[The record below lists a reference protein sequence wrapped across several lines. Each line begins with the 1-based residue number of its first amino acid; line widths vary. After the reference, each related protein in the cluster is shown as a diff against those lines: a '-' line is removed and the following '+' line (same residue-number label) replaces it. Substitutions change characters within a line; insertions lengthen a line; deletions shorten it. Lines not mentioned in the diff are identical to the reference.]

1 MSHAPNIPAVVIIG
15 AGPAGLMA
23 ALTAARAGARVI
35 VFEQLPEPGVRL
47 LATGGGHCN
56 FTNTLA
62 TEDFIRHFGAKSR
75 FVAPAIKA
83 LNGNRLR
90 LFFGEMGI
98 PSHSPD
104 GFHVFPVSDS
114 ARSIRDALRQ
124 ACRKLGVE
132 FRFNSRVD
140 SLQID
145 RGQVMGII
153 TSRGTESAAGV
164 VLAAG
169 GASYK
174 SLGGGESGFRLA
186 RKAGHTIVPLCPALV
201 PLVTRETWP
210 ATLAGV
216 SLPRVTVSLAC
227 QDEAPARSLVC
238 QDEAPARSLAC
249 QDEAPARSLAF
260 QGNAREAATG
270 SLLFTHQGISGPVVL
285 DISGS
290 VSSALRTRA
299 SVVVMLDLAPDR
311 TIEAWQGHIE
321 RLRKGHGAK
330 AVLSMLAESLPA
342 ALAKVVL
349 DRVPI
354 TPPVAR
360 LRRPGSA
367 GALRP
372 GESATPRRG
381 GYRDATLLS
390 VARLSREQSRKLIM
404 LIKNLPLTIVGT
416 EGFGKAMVTKGGINL
431 AEVCPK
437 TLESKRVHGLFF
449 AGEILDVDGPCGGFN
464 LQWAF
469 SSGFLAT
476 QNLSNQ

>member
-1 MSHAPNIPAVVIIG
+1 MSLQYPKNRRPPDSMRRNPKIFTVVVVG

-23 ALTAARAGARVI
+23 AICAARSGARVI

-62 TEDFIRHFGAKSR
+62 TENFIRRFGAKRR

-90 LFFGEMGI
+90 LFFEELGI
-98 PSHSPD
+98 SSHSPD
-104 GFHVFPVSDS
+104 GFHVLPVSDS

-124 ACRKLGVE
+124 ACRKRRVE

-140 SLQID
+140 NLQID
-145 RGQVMGII
+145 RGQVRGIL
-153 TSRGTESAAGV
+153 TSRGIESAARV

-186 RKAGHTIVPLCPALV
+186 RMAGHTIVPLCPALV

-216 SLPRVTVSLAC
+216 TLPRVAV
-227 QDEAPARSLVC
+227 
-238 QDEAPARSLAC
+238 
-249 QDEAPARSLAF
+249 SLAF
-260 QGNAREAATG
+260 QNGARAAETG
-270 SLLFTHQGISGPVVL
+270 SILFTHKGISGPVVL
-285 DISGS
+285 DISGR
-290 VSSALRTRA
+290 VSAALMTHA
-299 SVVVMLDLAPDR
+299 SVGVMMDLAPDR

-321 RLRKGHGAK
+321 RSRKEHGAK
-330 AVLSMLAESLPA
+330 TVLSMLASILPA
-342 ALAKVVL
+342 VLAKVVL
-349 DRVPI
+349 DRANVP
-354 TPPVAR
+354 A
-360 LRRPGSA
+360 A
-367 GALRP
+367 A
-372 GESATPRRG
+372 
-381 GYRDATLLS
+381 S

-404 LIKNLPLTIVGT
+404 LIKNLPLTITGT

-437 TLESKRVHGLFF
+437 TLASKRVRGLFF
-449 AGEILDVDGPCGGFN
+449 AGEILNVDGPCGGFN

-469 SSGFLAT
+469 SSGFLAA
-476 QNLSNQ
+476 QYVNR

>member
-1 MSHAPNIPAVVIIG
+1 MSRNPDIPPVVVVG

-23 ALTAARAGARVI
+23 ALITARSGARVLVI
-35 VFEQLPEPGVRL
+35 EQLPEPGVRL

-56 FTNTLA
+56 FTNTLT
-62 TEDFIRHFGAKSR
+62 TEDFVRRFGAKRR

-90 LFFGEMGI
+90 LFFEELGVS
-98 PSHSPD
+98 SHSPD

-124 ACRKLGVE
+124 ACRKRRVE

-145 RGQVMGII
+145 RGHVTGIL
-153 TSRGTESAAGV
+153 TSRGIESAACV

-169 GASYK
+169 GASYP

-186 RKAGHTIVPLCPALV
+186 RLAGHTVVPLCPALV

-216 SLPRVTVSLAC
+216 TLPRVTVSLAC
-227 QDEAPARSLVC
+227 QG
-238 QDEAPARSLAC
+238 
-249 QDEAPARSLAF
+249 EAPARSLAF
-260 QGNAREAATG
+260 ERGVRAAATG
-270 SLLFTHQGISGPVVL
+270 SLLFTHKGISGPAVL
-285 DISGS
+285 DVSGR
-290 VSSALRTRA
+290 VSSALMTCA
-299 SVVVMLDLAPDR
+299 SVGVMIDLAPDR
-311 TIEAWQGHIE
+311 TIEAWQGYIE
-321 RLRKGHGAK
+321 QLRKEHGAK
-330 AVLSMLAESLPA
+330 TVLSMLASLLPA

-349 DRVPI
+349 ERVDVP
-354 TPPVAR
+354 A
-360 LRRPGSA
+360 A
-367 GALRP
+367 A
-372 GESATPRRG
+372 
-381 GYRDATLLS
+381 S

-431 AEVCPK
+431 AEVWPK
-437 TLESKRVHGLFF
+437 TLESKRIHGLFF
-449 AGEILDVDGPCGGFN
+449 AGEILDVDGACGGFN

-469 SSGFLAT
+469 SSGFLAA
-476 QNLSNQ
+476 QNLRNY